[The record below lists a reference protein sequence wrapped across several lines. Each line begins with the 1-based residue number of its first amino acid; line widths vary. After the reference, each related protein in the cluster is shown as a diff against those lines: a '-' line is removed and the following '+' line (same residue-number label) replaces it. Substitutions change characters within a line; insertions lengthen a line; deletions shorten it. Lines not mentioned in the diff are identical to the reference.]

1 VGQVAKARPQFLP
14 NKKPHLEHR
23 SDVAAFELRE
33 NLPNP

>member
-1 VGQVAKARPQFLP
+1 VGELASIFLP

-33 NLPNP
+33 NLPNL